1 MILNY
6 PRLYNRFYAS
16 PLLIE
21 ESAAL
26 AIHTSLWPRMSSNAQ
41 ISVSSED
48 IKAARATKM
57 KTGMRGG
64 MLWPDAD
71 GDMFTIAKPG
81 VAVVPVNGVLGKN
94 LDALDMMCGGVPV
107 DAVRQA
113 FGQAMANK
121 DIKTIVLDFASP
133 GGEVTG
139 IEELGSTIRE
149 AAASSKKTIYAFTDS
164 QCCSAAY
171 WLASQCDE
179 IVTTPSAILGSIGVY
194 VAWFDPSVAMQLAGY
209 QLQMFAAGE
218 HKGMGMPGRA
228 LSQKERDL
236 LQGRVDAV
244 YQKFTTAVTSV
255 RPGVAKGNMQGQT
268 FTGEKSMS
276 NGLAD
281 VLVNDWDEF
290 IREV

>member
-21 ESAAL
+21 ETAAL

-41 ISVSSED
+41 ISVSSDD
-48 IKAARATKM
+48 IKVARATKM

-71 GDMFTIAKPG
+71 GDMFTVAKPG

-94 LDALDMMCGGVPV
+94 MDTLDMMCGGVPV

-113 FGQAMANK
+113 LAQAMANK
-121 DIKTIVLDFASP
+121 DIKTIVLDFGSP

-139 IEELGSTIRE
+139 IEEMGSTIR
-149 AAASSKKTIYAFTDS
+149 AATGSKKTIYAFTDS

-179 IVTTPSAILGSIGVY
+179 IVTTPSATLGSIGVY

-236 LQGRVDAV
+236 IQARVDDV
-244 YQKFTTAVTSV
+244 YLKFTGAVTSV
-255 RPGVAKGNMQGQT
+255 RKSVTKGTMQGQM
-268 FTGEKSMS
+268 FTGQKSMS